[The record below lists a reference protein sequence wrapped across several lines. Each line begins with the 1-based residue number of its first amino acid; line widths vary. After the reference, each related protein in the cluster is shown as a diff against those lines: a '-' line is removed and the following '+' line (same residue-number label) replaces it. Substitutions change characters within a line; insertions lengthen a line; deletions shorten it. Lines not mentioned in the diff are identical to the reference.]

1 MDNTNDFGDNESGRG
16 NPKSVKTTFSLK
28 CFEEDANNFKD
39 AMKAM
44 GPGGSG
50 YAFARHMST
59 LLVKDGLIGVGG
71 STLPEIVSLKKTL
84 SRLSTQYTNEVFVT
98 LDSFAIKWNVWT
110 KELERLTTETEK
122 TAKNWE
128 NDSVRKDLE
137 IIELKKQN
145 ENLGR
150 ENLSICAE
158 RENTGKLITVL
169 ENQISEKNVQLD
181 KMKIIVENKEN
192 EVKGWAEK
200 VRASEESNN
209 QLVRQVQEAN
219 QKLSALQSTYEKLKV
234 EERANSQK
242 LHAEQMEN
250 LRSKLESK
258 MKSERDELK
267 GFYDERIAELTAS
280 MEEWKAEAK
289 SRQAK
294 K

>member
-1 MDNTNDFGDNESGRG
+1 MDDTNDFDKNESEKGK
-16 NPKSVKTTFSLK
+16 PKPVKTTFSLK
-28 CFEEDANNFKD
+28 CFEQDATNFKD

-44 GPGGSG
+44 GPEGTG
-50 YAFARHMST
+50 YGFARHMST
-59 LLVKDGLIGVGG
+59 LLAKDGLIGVGG
-71 STLPEIVSLKKTL
+71 STLPEIISLKKTL

-98 LDSFAIKWNVWT
+98 LDSFAIKWNVRT

-158 RENTGKLITVL
+158 REKTGKLITVL

-181 KMKIIVENKEN
+181 NMKSLTENKEN
-192 EVKGWAEK
+192 EVRGLTDRF
-200 VRASEESNN
+200 RASEEANS
-209 QLVRQVQEAN
+209 QLVRQAQEAN
-219 QKLSALQSTYEKLKV
+219 QKISALQTTYEKLKI
-234 EERANSQK
+234 EERAQGQK
-242 LHAEQMEN
+242 MLMEQLEN
-250 LRSKLESK
+250 HRNKLETK
-258 MKSERDELK
+258 MKTERDELK
-267 GFYDERIAELTAS
+267 SIYEARIAELTA
-280 MEEWKAEAK
+280 ELGEWKAEAK
-289 SRQAK
+289 ARQTK

>member
-1 MDNTNDFGDNESGRG
+1 
-16 NPKSVKTTFSLK
+16 
-28 CFEEDANNFKD
+28 
-39 AMKAM
+39 
-44 GPGGSG
+44 
-50 YAFARHMST
+50 MST
-59 LLVKDGLIGVGG
+59 LLAKDGLIGVGG

-98 LDSFAIKWNVWT
+98 LDSFAIEWNVRT

-128 NDSVRKDLE
+128 NDSVRKDSE

-158 RENTGKLITVL
+158 REKTGKLITVL

-181 KMKIIVENKEN
+181 KMKIIVENREN

-200 VRASEESNN
+200 VRASEEVNS

-219 QKLSALQSTYEKLKV
+219 QKISALQTTYEKLKI
-234 EERANSQK
+234 EERAQGQK
-242 LHAEQMEN
+242 MLMEQSEN
-250 LRSKLESK
+250 QRNKFESK
-258 MKSERDELK
+258 MKNERDELK
-267 GFYDERIAELTAS
+267 SIYEARIAELTA
-280 MEEWKAEAK
+280 ELGEWKAEAK
-289 SRQAK
+289 ARQTK